1 MLTSRGVS
9 TDKTQRGKT
18 FGYCWSSYFQAIRLL
33 LLRWILAIFGPSTKV
48 CPRHDFRHWGVDQQ
62 YPFVF
67 FLTIAHER
75 MKRCF
80 LYACYGNPFTLSLRL
95 PYELFSAP
103 SPEPPLIARG
113 GCPWSMPSL
122 RAIT

>member
-18 FGYCWSSYFQAIRLL
+18 
-33 LLRWILAIFGPSTKV
+33 
-48 CPRHDFRHWGVDQQ
+48 
-62 YPFVF
+62 FVF